1 MTVRIIARIEG
12 VNPPAWLR
20 ERSRL
25 AARAVTIGI
34 DAAGKG
40 AQQDIRAMIRAAG
53 MGQRLGN
60 AVRQATFPRPPA
72 YSPRAAS
79 EISASR
85 GAADIIRAFSEGAN
99 IRGKGK
105 MLAIPTAAVPRGRY
119 NAKLTPREVEVR
131 FLRKLE
137 YRVLGG
143 KPALVL
149 VEARTTRRG
158 AVRAATRQQ
167 IARGKAREV
176 VMFWLKDS
184 VTLPKR
190 LTPAPIVAA
199 WALRLPGIIDRA
211 AAGLRG

>member
-1 MTVRIIARIEG
+1 MRVIAKIEG
-12 VNPPAWLR
+12 IDPPLWLR

-25 AARAVTIGI
+25 AARAISIGI

-40 AQQDIRAMIRAAG
+40 AQQDIRAMVRAAG

-60 AVRQATFPRPPA
+60 AVRQATFPRAPA
-72 YSPRAAS
+72 YSPRAVS
-79 EISASR
+79 EISASSN
-85 GAADIIRAFSEGAN
+85 AADIIRAFSEGAA
-99 IRGKGK
+99 IRGKGR

-137 YRVLGG
+137 LRIFRG

-149 VEARTTRRG
+149 PEARTTRGG
-158 AVRAATRQQ
+158 AARAATRQQ
-167 IARGKAREV
+167 IARGRAREV

-184 VTLPKR
+184 VTMPKR
-190 LTPAPIVAA
+190 LTPAPIMAA
-199 WALRLPGIIDRA
+199 WARRLPGIIDRA

>member
-1 MTVRIIARIEG
+1 MRVIARIEG
-12 VNPPAWLR
+12 IDPPEWLR
-20 ERSRL
+20 SRTRL
-25 AARAVTIGI
+25 AARAISIGV

-72 YSPRAAS
+72 YSPRAVS

-85 GAADIIRAFSEGAN
+85 NAADIIRSFTEGVP

-105 MLAIPTAAVPRGRY
+105 MLAIPTAAVPRGRW

-137 YRVLGG
+137 FRLLGG

-149 VEARTTRRG
+149 VEGRTTRRG
-158 AVRAATRQQ
+158 VARAATRTQ
-167 IARGKAREV
+167 IARGKAREI
-176 VMFWLKDS
+176 VMFWLKDA
-184 VTLPKR
+184 VQVPRR
-190 LTPAPIVAA
+190 LTPAPIMSA
-199 WALRLPGIIDRA
+199 WARRLPGIIDRA
-211 AAGLRG
+211 AASLRG

>member
-1 MTVRIIARIEG
+1 MRVIAKIEG
-12 VNPPAWLR
+12 INPPDWLR
-20 ERSRL
+20 ERSRV
-25 AARAVTIGI
+25 AARAISIGI

-40 AQQDIRAMIRAAG
+40 AQQDIRAMIRSAR

-72 YSPRAAS
+72 YSPRAVS
-79 EISASR
+79 EISASSN
-85 GAADIIRAFSEGAN
+85 AADIIRAFSEGVA

-105 MLAIPTAAVPRGRY
+105 MLAIPTAAVPRGRWG
-119 NAKLTPREVEVR
+119 AKLSPREVEMR

-137 YRVLGG
+137 FRVLAG

-149 VEARTTRRG
+149 IEARTSRSG
-158 AVRAATRQQ
+158 AARAATRKQ
-167 IARGKAREV
+167 ITRGKAREV

-184 VTLPKR
+184 ISVPKR
-190 LTPAPIVAA
+190 LAPAPIMAS
-199 WALRLPGIIDRA
+199 WARRLPGIIDRA

>member
-1 MTVRIIARIEG
+1 MTVRVLARIDG
-12 VNPPAWLR
+12 VDPPAWLR

-25 AARAVTIGI
+25 AARAVTIAI

-40 AQQDIRAMIRAAG
+40 AQQDIRAMVRATG
-53 MGQRLGN
+53 MGQRLAN
-60 AVRQATFPRPPA
+60 AVRQNTFPRPPA
-72 YSPRAAS
+72 YSPRAVS

-85 GAADIIRAFSEGAN
+85 GAADIIRAASEGAV
-99 IRGKGK
+99 IRGKGR

-149 VEARTTRRG
+149 VQARTTRGG

-184 VTLPKR
+184 VSMPKR
-190 LTPAPIVAA
+190 LTPAPIMSA
-199 WALRLPGIIDRA
+199 WARRLPGIIDRA